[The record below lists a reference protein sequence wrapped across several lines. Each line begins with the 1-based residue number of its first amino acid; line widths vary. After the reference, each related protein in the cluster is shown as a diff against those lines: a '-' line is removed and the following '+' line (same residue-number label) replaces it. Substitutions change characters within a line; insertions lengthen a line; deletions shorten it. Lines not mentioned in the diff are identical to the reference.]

1 MQKVNVQLD
10 LSVGKICTKRRN
22 TGDRSA
28 KNIPGDF
35 ADEKNSK
42 GFPSL
47 DKVSGSSVN
56 SGSRICAKNIPGWKG
71 WRV

>member
-28 KNIPGDF
+28 KKIPGDF

-42 GFPSL
+42 GFATL
-47 DKVSGSSVN
+47 
-56 SGSRICAKNIPGWKG
+56 
-71 WRV
+71 